1 MKPPIRP
8 EVLQAL
14 LAEVTQLQRA
24 FRKVHRPVVVKLL
37 LLPAMPIVWGVDAYL
52 RLLQETY
59 ERFLGVRS
67 ETRGFVPKAFARY
80 VAWGLYAK
88 GWDVADDSM
97 ITSIS
102 RFVHGIYR
110 VWLWGVVMW
119 ELGFSFVLWY
129 VLITRVFERFW

>member
-1 MKPPIRP
+1 MKPIVRP
-8 EVLQAL
+8 EVLQVL
-14 LAEVTQLQRA
+14 LAEVTQVQRG
-24 FRKVHRPVVVKLL
+24 FRKIHRPVVMRLL

-52 RLLQETY
+52 RLVKETY
-59 ERFLGVRS
+59 EQLLGVRS
-67 ETRGFVPKAFARY
+67 ETSGLVSRAFARY

-97 ITSIS
+97 ITSIR
-102 RFVHGIYR
+102 RFVRGIYR
-110 VWLWGVVMW
+110 LWLWGVVMW